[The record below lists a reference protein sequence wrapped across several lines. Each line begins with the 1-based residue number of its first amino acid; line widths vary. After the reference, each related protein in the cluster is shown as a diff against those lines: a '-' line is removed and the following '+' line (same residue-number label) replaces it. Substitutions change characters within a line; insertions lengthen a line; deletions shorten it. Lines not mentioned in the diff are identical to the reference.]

1 MRVATRFNTL
11 VAFKNLTSRPAV
23 SCAKSGRESA
33 GVTKGTCGMTG
44 VSGSWGALFGG
55 VEEGAKGR
63 RDGDEELTA
72 IFVF

>member
-1 MRVATRFNTL
+1 
-11 VAFKNLTSRPAV
+11 
-23 SCAKSGRESA
+23 
-33 GVTKGTCGMTG
+33 MTG